1 MPNQNSNQTQNII
14 EVIMT
19 EEEANK
25 YLNSFK
31 EKMGYKDIS
40 LILKS
45 EAPNNN
51 DDNDKSNEESKEE
64 IKRLKTIRN
73 KLIEGIRIGIIFFDE
88 ENKVGGMSACRTSR
102 ACRPTAVCHSEAEEV
117 KGITQK
123 LLYPFEYNGNKVEE
137 LCFFKKLKLKDIK
150 NISQG
155 KEAEILIKNIATM
168 TNEKVEKIEEL
179 DTNDFDYTSSIYAFL
194 QKK

>member
-1 MPNQNSNQTQNII
+1 MSNQNQNNI

-45 EAPNNN
+45 EASDNNN
-51 DDNDKSNEESKEE
+51 DDNKNDEEDKEE
-64 IKRLKTIRN
+64 LKKLKTIRN

-88 ENKVGGMSACRTSR
+88 E
-102 ACRPTAVCHSEAEEV
+102 V
-117 KGITQK
+117 KGITQR

-137 LCFFKKLKLKDIK
+137 ICFFKKLKLKDIK

>member
-1 MPNQNSNQTQNII
+1 MPNQNSNPTQNSI
-14 EVIMT
+14 EVVMT

-51 DDNDKSNEESKEE
+51 DDNNKSDEESKEE

-88 ENKVGGMSACRTSR
+88 EI
-102 ACRPTAVCHSEAEEV
+102 

-123 LLYPFEYNGNKVEE
+123 LLYPFEYNGQNVEE

>member
-1 MPNQNSNQTQNII
+1 MSNQNQNNI

-45 EAPNNN
+45 EALNNN
-51 DDNDKSNEESKEE
+51 DEEDKEE
-64 IKRLKTIRN
+64 LKKLKTIRN

-88 ENKVGGMSACRTSR
+88 EI
-102 ACRPTAVCHSEAEEV
+102 

-123 LLYPFEYNGNKVEE
+123 LLYPFEYNGNIVEE
-137 LCFFKKLKLKDIK
+137 ICFFKRYGFYY
-150 NISQG
+150 NI
-155 KEAEILIKNIATM
+155 
-168 TNEKVEKIEEL
+168 VEVLPQFQRRLYDVVWNSGPKAL
-179 DTNDFDYTSSIYAFL
+179 
-194 QKK
+194 

>member
-1 MPNQNSNQTQNII
+1 MLTEIQNPNQNSIQII
-14 EVIMT
+14 MN

-31 EKMGYKDIS
+31 EKMGYKNIS
-40 LILKS
+40 SIIKS
-45 EAPNNN
+45 SEIEN
-51 DDNDKSNEESKEE
+51 DEETKEE
-64 IKRLKTIRN
+64 IKKFKIIRN
-73 KLIEGIRIGIIFFDE
+73 KLIEGIRIGIILFD
-88 ENKVGGMSACRTSR
+88 
-102 ACRPTAVCHSEAEEV
+102 EEV

-123 LLYPFEYNGNKVEE
+123 LLYPFEYNGQKVEE
-137 LCFFKKLKLKDIK
+137 ICFFKKLKLKDIK

-155 KEAEILIKNIATM
+155 KEAEVLIKNIATM
-168 TNEKVEKIEEL
+168 TNEKVEKIEEF

>member
-1 MPNQNSNQTQNII
+1 MSEKLEIL
-14 EVIMT
+14 MS

-40 LILKS
+40 SIVKSTNNPTNTEEDQEELK
-45 EAPNNN
+45 
-51 DDNDKSNEESKEE
+51 KSK
-64 IKRLKTIRN
+64 IIRS
-73 KLIEGIRIGIIFFDE
+73 KLIEGIRIGIILFDE
-88 ENKVGGMSACRTSR
+88 EN
-102 ACRPTAVCHSEAEEV
+102 

-123 LLYPFEYNGNKVEE
+123 LLYPYDYNGIKVEE
-137 LCFFKKLKLKDIK
+137 ICFFKKLKLKDIK
-150 NISQG
+150 NITQG
-155 KEAEILIKNIATM
+155 KEADVLIKNIATM
-168 TNEKVEKIEEL
+168 TNEKQEKIEEL

>member
-1 MPNQNSNQTQNII
+1 MSNQNQNNI

-45 EAPNNN
+45 EASDNNN
-51 DDNDKSNEESKEE
+51 DDNKNDEEDKEE
-64 IKRLKTIRN
+64 LKKLKTIRN

-88 ENKVGGMSACRTSR
+88 EI
-102 ACRPTAVCHSEAEEV
+102 
-117 KGITQK
+117 KGITQR

-137 LCFFKKLKLKDIK
+137 ICFFKKLKLKDIK

>member
-1 MPNQNSNQTQNII
+1 MSNENPNQNPIQII
-14 EVIMT
+14 MN

-31 EKMGYKDIS
+31 EKMGYKNIS
-40 LILKS
+40 SIIKS
-45 EAPNNN
+45 SEIEN
-51 DDNDKSNEESKEE
+51 DEETKEE
-64 IKRLKTIRN
+64 IKKFKIIRN
-73 KLIEGIRIGIIFFDE
+73 KLIEGIRIGIILFD
-88 ENKVGGMSACRTSR
+88 
-102 ACRPTAVCHSEAEEV
+102 EEV

-123 LLYPFEYNGNKVEE
+123 LLYPFEYNGQKVEE
-137 LCFFKKLKLKDIK
+137 ICFFKKLKLKDIK

-155 KEAEILIKNIATM
+155 KEAEVLIKNIATM
-168 TNEKVEKIEEL
+168 TNEKVEKIEEF

>member
-1 MPNQNSNQTQNII
+1 MSNQNQNNI

-25 YLNSFK
+25 YLKSFK

-45 EAPNNN
+45 EALNNN
-51 DDNDKSNEESKEE
+51 DEEDKEE
-64 IKRLKTIRN
+64 LKKLKTIRN

-88 ENKVGGMSACRTSR
+88 EI
-102 ACRPTAVCHSEAEEV
+102 

-137 LCFFKKLKLKDIK
+137 ICFFKKLKLKDIRT
-150 NISQG
+150 SV
-155 KEAEILIKNIATM
+155 
-168 TNEKVEKIEEL
+168 KVKK
-179 DTNDFDYTSSIYAFL
+179 
-194 QKK
+194 QKF

>member
-1 MPNQNSNQTQNII
+1 MSNQNQNNI

-25 YLNSFK
+25 YLKSFK

-45 EAPNNN
+45 EALNNN
-51 DDNDKSNEESKEE
+51 DEEDKEE
-64 IKRLKTIRN
+64 LKKLKTIRN

-88 ENKVGGMSACRTSR
+88 EI
-102 ACRPTAVCHSEAEEV
+102 

-137 LCFFKKLKLKDIK
+137 ICFFKKLKLKDIK

-179 DTNDFDYTSSIYAFL
+179 DTSDFDYTSSIYAFL

>member
-1 MPNQNSNQTQNII
+1 
-14 EVIMT
+14 MT

-25 YLNSFK
+25 YLKSFK

-45 EAPNNN
+45 EALNNN
-51 DDNDKSNEESKEE
+51 DEEDKEE
-64 IKRLKTIRN
+64 LKKLKTIRN

-88 ENKVGGMSACRTSR
+88 EI
-102 ACRPTAVCHSEAEEV
+102 

-137 LCFFKKLKLKDIK
+137 ICFFKKLKLKDIK

-179 DTNDFDYTSSIYAFL
+179 DTSDFDYTSSIYAFL

>member
-1 MPNQNSNQTQNII
+1 MSNQNQNNI

-45 EAPNNN
+45 EALNNN
-51 DDNDKSNEESKEE
+51 DEEDKEE
-64 IKRLKTIRN
+64 LKKLKTIRN

-88 ENKVGGMSACRTSR
+88 EI
-102 ACRPTAVCHSEAEEV
+102 

-123 LLYPFEYNGNKVEE
+123 LLYPFEYNGNIVEE
-137 LCFFKKLKLKDIK
+137 ICFFKKLKLKDIK

-168 TNEKVEKIEEL
+168 TNERIEKIEEL

>member
-1 MPNQNSNQTQNII
+1 MSNQNSNSTQSTI

-45 EAPNNN
+45 ETSNN
-51 DDNDKSNEESKEE
+51 DDNDEEDKEE
-64 IKRLKTIRN
+64 LKKLKTIRN

-88 ENKVGGMSACRTSR
+88 E
-102 ACRPTAVCHSEAEEV
+102 V
-117 KGITQK
+117 KGITQR
-123 LLYPFEYNGNKVEE
+123 LLYPFEYNGSKVEE
-137 LCFFKKLKLKDIK
+137 ICFFKKLKLKDIK

>member
-1 MPNQNSNQTQNII
+1 MSNQNQNNI
-14 EVIMT
+14 EIIMT

-31 EKMGYKDIS
+31 DKMGYRDIS

-45 EAPNNN
+45 ETSNNN
-51 DDNDKSNEESKEE
+51 DDNDKSDEEVKEE
-64 IKRLKTIRN
+64 TKRLKTIRN

-88 ENKVGGMSACRTSR
+88 E
-102 ACRPTAVCHSEAEEV
+102 V

-123 LLYPFEYNGNKVEE
+123 LLYPFEYNGNIVEE
-137 LCFFKKLKLKDIK
+137 ICFFKKLKLKDIK

-168 TNEKVEKIEEL
+168 TNERIEKIEEL

>member
-1 MPNQNSNQTQNII
+1 
-14 EVIMT
+14 MT

-31 EKMGYKDIS
+31 DKMGYRDIS

-45 EAPNNN
+45 ETSNNN
-51 DDNDKSNEESKEE
+51 DDNDKSDEEVKEE
-64 IKRLKTIRN
+64 TKRLKTIRN

-88 ENKVGGMSACRTSR
+88 E
-102 ACRPTAVCHSEAEEV
+102 V

-123 LLYPFEYNGNKVEE
+123 LLYPFEYNGNIVEE
-137 LCFFKKLKLKDIK
+137 ICFFKKLKLKDIK

-168 TNEKVEKIEEL
+168 TNERIEKIEEL

>member
-1 MPNQNSNQTQNII
+1 MSNQNQNNI

-25 YLNSFK
+25 YLKSFK

-45 EAPNNN
+45 EALNNN
-51 DDNDKSNEESKEE
+51 DEEDKEE
-64 IKRLKTIRN
+64 LKKLKTIRN

-88 ENKVGGMSACRTSR
+88 EI
-102 ACRPTAVCHSEAEEV
+102 

-137 LCFFKKLKLKDIK
+137 ICFFKKLKLKDIK

>member
-1 MPNQNSNQTQNII
+1 MPNQNQNNI

-45 EAPNNN
+45 EASDNNN
-51 DDNDKSNEESKEE
+51 DDNKNDEEDKEE
-64 IKRLKTIRN
+64 LKKLKTIRN

-88 ENKVGGMSACRTSR
+88 E
-102 ACRPTAVCHSEAEEV
+102 V
-117 KGITQK
+117 KGITQR

-137 LCFFKKLKLKDIK
+137 ICFFKKLKLKDIK

>member
-1 MPNQNSNQTQNII
+1 MSNQNQNNI

-45 EAPNNN
+45 EALNNN
-51 DDNDKSNEESKEE
+51 DEEDKEE
-64 IKRLKTIRN
+64 LKKLKTIRN

-88 ENKVGGMSACRTSR
+88 EI
-102 ACRPTAVCHSEAEEV
+102 

-137 LCFFKKLKLKDIK
+137 ICFFKKLKLKDIK

>member
-1 MPNQNSNQTQNII
+1 MSNQNPIQII
-14 EVIMT
+14 MN

-31 EKMGYKDIS
+31 EKMEYKNIS
-40 LILKS
+40 LIIKS
-45 EAPNNN
+45 SEIEN
-51 DDNDKSNEESKEE
+51 DEETKEE
-64 IKRLKTIRN
+64 IKKFKIIRN
-73 KLIEGIRIGIIFFDE
+73 KLIEGIRIGIILFD
-88 ENKVGGMSACRTSR
+88 
-102 ACRPTAVCHSEAEEV
+102 EEV

-123 LLYPFEYNGNKVEE
+123 LLYPFEYNGQKVEE
-137 LCFFKKLKLKDIK
+137 ICFFKKLKLKDIK

-155 KEAEILIKNIATM
+155 KEAEVLIKNIATM
-168 TNEKVEKIEEL
+168 TNEKLEKIEEF